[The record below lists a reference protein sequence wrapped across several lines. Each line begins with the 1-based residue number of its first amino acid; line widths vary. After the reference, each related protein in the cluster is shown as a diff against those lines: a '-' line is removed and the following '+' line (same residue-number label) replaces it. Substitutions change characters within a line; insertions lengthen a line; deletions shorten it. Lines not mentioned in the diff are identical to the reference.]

1 MLITAQ
7 LLNQDTIPTLSSTT
21 SYISS
26 PVVEEAEENEEET
39 KGQHHQHIAINL
51 VDVGIGCG
59 DQSLYLTR
67 QLFRRGRVSNIPPTV
82 PPPGIEGPANHSNGT
97 STREAGKRRTWSSH
111 QQSQSLFDSYVG
123 INITQCQ
130 ADFARERLLETSS
143 TGESVHQSNWTPK
156 VKVFAADAGNPASWE
171 RELRD
176 AVFWDPS
183 CDLSYGNFDAKT
195 GMETRTWLLALDT
208 LYHFKP
214 SRSPLF
220 ACAYRDIQASIMAFD
235 LLLSDSASF
244 WDKLRLRLICLVTG
258 IPYTN
263 FVTRNEYEDMLVC
276 AGYPRDLIEMEDI
289 SEHVFSGLAT
299 YISEHDRE
307 LRTYGMTVGKFKGPA
322 KVFNWW
328 ATSGVVRGFV
338 VVARRS
344 RRPERK

>member
-1 MLITAQ
+1 
-7 LLNQDTIPTLSSTT
+7 
-21 SYISS
+21 
-26 PVVEEAEENEEET
+26 VVEEAEEREEKT
-39 KGQHHQHIAINL
+39 KGQHHQHIVINL

-67 QLFRRGRVSNIPPTV
+67 QLSRRGKVFNTPPTV

-97 STREAGKRRTWSSH
+97 PTRETGKGRTWSSH
-111 QQSQSLFDSYVG
+111 RESQSLFDSYVG
-123 INITQCQ
+123 INITQSQ
-130 ADFARERLLETSS
+130 ADFARERLLETSP
-143 TGESVHQSNWTPK
+143 TESNRTPE
-156 VKVFAADAGNPASWE
+156 VKIFAADAGNPASWE

-183 CDLSYGNFDAKT
+183 RDLSYGNLDAKT

-220 ACAYRDIQASIMAFD
+220 TCAYRDIQASIMAFD

-276 AGYPRDLIEMEDI
+276 AGYQRDLIEMQDI
-289 SEHVFSGLAT
+289 SEHVFNGLAK
-299 YISEHDRE
+299 YISEQDRE

-338 VVARRS
+338 VVARRRS
-344 RRPERK
+344 RRLERK